1 MSTPD
6 RVDGQVTIRID
17 LAAIRHNMARVR
29 AMSKSKILAIVRAD
43 AFGHGVQK
51 ILPALADA
59 DALGV
64 SSVSAAVALRHR
76 GEQRTIVVL
85 HGFKSNG
92 EITECASHSLT
103 PVIHNRDQLEM
114 LKERAQPGLKCWAQ
128 FDTGC
133 GWTGLRSSQAAQV
146 YRKLDNAGVVVEC
159 IMTDLE
165 SAHRSND
172 ISTDRQLRIFRSL
185 RWNAPVQ
192 RSAANSAA
200 LLTRVDSHYD
210 WVRPGLMLYG
220 ASPFTADSVS
230 GFGTSVGSGNGS
242 GSVTDRHFGLQPA
255 MRVTAPV
262 VAIRDFQTS
271 ERIGGSTVKPLR
283 KPTRVAFVRAGFADG
298 YPRMP
303 PDQGSVML
311 GNRACAILGQVT
323 MELMAVDVTS
333 LTVPPPIDF
342 PVTLWGH
349 AQLRVDD
356 VANLAEV
363 DPHELLCRIR
373 GTRTW
378 SDAPTGGVNVRDI
391 GNHRIV

>member
-1 MSTPD
+1 MSTSD

-29 AMSKSKILAIVRAD
+29 AVSKSKILAIVRAD
-43 AFGHGVQK
+43 AFGHGAQK

-64 SSVSAAVALRHR
+64 SSVSAAVALRHK

-85 HGFKSNG
+85 HGFKSSG
-92 EITECASHSLT
+92 EITECSNHSLT

-114 LKERAQPGLKCWAQ
+114 VQGHAQTGLKCWAH

-146 YRKLDNAGVVVEC
+146 YRKLDNAGVTVEC
-159 IMTDLE
+159 IMTNLE

-185 RWNAPVQ
+185 RWNAPVH

-220 ASPFTADSVS
+220 ASPFSADAVA
-230 GFGTSVGSGNGS
+230 GFSTSIGNDS
-242 GSVTDRHFGLQPA
+242 NSATDRHFGLQPA

-271 ERIGGSTVKPLR
+271 ERIGGSAVEPLR

-303 PDQGSVML
+303 LGQGSVML
-311 GNRACAILGQVT
+311 GNRPCAILGQVT
-323 MELMAVDVTS
+323 MELIAVDVTS

-356 VANLAEV
+356 VANLAKV

>member
-1 MSTPD
+1 MSSNG
-6 RVDGQVTIRID
+6 RVHGNVTIRID

-29 AMSKSKILAIVRAD
+29 AASKSKVLAIIRAD
-43 AFGHGVQK
+43 AFGHGVQR

-64 SSVSAAVALRHR
+64 SSVNDALVLRR
-76 GEQRTIVVL
+76 GGEQRTIVAL
-85 HGFKSNG
+85 HGFKSGSELND
-92 EITECASHSLT
+92 CLNHSLT
-103 PVIHNRDQLEM
+103 PVIHNREQLEM
-114 LKERAQPGLKCWAQ
+114 LKGRQLPNLNCWVQ

-133 GWTGLRSSQAAQV
+133 GWMGLRSAQAALV
-146 YRKLDNAGVVVEC
+146 YRKLNGAGVSVEC
-159 IMTDLE
+159 IMTKLE
-165 SAHRSND
+165 AAHRSND

-185 RWNAPVQ
+185 QWKAPVH

-200 LLTRVDSHYD
+200 LLTRVDSHFD

-220 ASPFTADSVS
+220 ASPFSSDARSAFSASDNERRP
-230 GFGTSVGSGNGS
+230 GDAAEDF
-242 GSVTDRHFGLQPA
+242 FGLQPA

-262 VAIRDFQTS
+262 VAIREFQTG
-271 ERIGGSTVKPLR
+271 ERIGGTGVEPLR
-283 KPTRVAFVRAGFADG
+283 KPTRVAFARAGYADG
-298 YPRMP
+298 YPQIP
-303 PDQGSVML
+303 PGQGSVML
-311 GNRACAILGQVT
+311 GNRSCAILAQVT
-323 MELMAVDVTS
+323 MELLAIDVTS

-356 VANLAEV
+356 VAELAKV

-378 SDAPTGGVNVRDI
+378 TDAPTGINVRDI
-391 GNHRIV
+391 SNHRVV